1 MYQEN
6 LENFFL
12 TNAFAGNIYFSSH
25 NAVRIV
31 TEKNAVDF
39 RNFPYNLI
47 RSDKKDNLLV
57 F

>member
-12 TNAFAGNIYFSSH
+12 TNTFAGNIYFSSH

-39 RNFPYNLI
+39 RNFPYNLT